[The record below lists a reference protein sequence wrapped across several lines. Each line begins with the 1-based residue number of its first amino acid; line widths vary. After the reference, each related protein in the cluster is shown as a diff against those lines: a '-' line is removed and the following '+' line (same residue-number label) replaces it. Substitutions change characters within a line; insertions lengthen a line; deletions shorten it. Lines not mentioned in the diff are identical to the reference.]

1 MRFWSKILIV
11 FTISNYIDKRWNNN
25 MMKDLK
31 NWKDELLKETVWD
44 HNGDI
49 LSTNEDEWICKF
61 FNFKCTLREFFSPIF
76 ITFVSSNK
84 KNNPK

>member
-1 MRFWSKILIV
+1 
-11 FTISNYIDKRWNNN
+11 

-84 KNNPK
+84 KNNPKLRWIIISLDFCSILFDAMKRIER